1 MRIILALITP
11 LLVAGAAAAAIAA
24 APTASSQPAC
34 VTARVTTSGS
44 IQCQTPTLASP
55 ESDLYIGR
63 TYGPFFTY
71 NNH

>member
-1 MRIILALITP
+1 MRIRLNFITP

-34 VTARVTTSGS
+34 VTASGS
-44 IQCQTPTLASP
+44 TQCHTPTLASP
-55 ESDLYIGR
+55 ESDLYIGD

-71 NNH
+71 NNHRG